1 MQEVKI
7 PSAFKPLLA
16 EKHRYYIFWGGR
28 GGGKSFGIADCLII
42 MALNRKIKCLCTRE
56 IQNSIRDSVYALL
69 VQRIGDLGFGD
80 LFTITH
86 SEITCNATGSKFI
99 FAGLFRNVQSIKSIP
114 GLTHCWIAE
123 ANTVSEESLTLLIP
137 TIREQD
143 SCIIADFNPEYEDD
157 AIYKRFILESPPP
170 DSYVKRVLWRDNPFI
185 SRTLLD
191 EKDNDFARRPN
202 EAKHIWDGELKHY
215 GANVWP
221 EFDTR
226 IHVKDFNLSDLKEY
240 RAFMALDPHTS
251 FYSAAIWAIRW
262 KINDEYRTWI
272 CHEWPTFSSVNSYY
286 SDIRKN
292 LHWQGTVKDLATEF
306 YATETG
312 LKVSARYIDTR
323 FAKGFGSTQTNLIN
337 STTGIVQ
344 DFAKKENGGMLF
356 LMPQE
361 IHIDNAKDTIRK
373 DMEYNKLLPIGPL
386 NEPQLYVSPSC
397 KNVIRAFK
405 LHRYEEDSEK
415 ETETYKDFSDCVKQL
430 YAGLSEYR
438 WATQSS
444 YKPNITPGS
453 SWMG

>member
-7 PSAFKPLLA
+7 PSAFKELA
-16 EKHRYYIFWGGR
+16 EERHTFFFYFGGR
-28 GGGKSFGIADCLII
+28 GGSKTWSIATVLLLK
-42 MALNRKIKCLCTRE
+42 AVEKKIKVMCCRE
-56 IQNSIRDSVYALL
+56 IWESIEKSVWSIL
-69 VQRIGDLGFGD
+69 VQRIHGMGLESE
-80 LFTITH
+80 FTVTNKA
-86 SEITCNATGSKFI
+86 ITCTRTGSQFL
-99 FAGLFRNVQSIKSIP
+99 FAGLYRNVESIKSIP
-114 GLTHCWIAE
+114 GLTHTWVNE
-123 ANTVSEESLTLLIP
+123 ASTVCQESLDLLMP
-137 TIREQD
+137 TSIREEKSQ
-143 SCIIADFNPEYEDD
+143 IIFEWNPRYEDD
-157 AIYKRFILESPPP
+157 PVQVLVSDPPP
-170 DSYVKRVLWRDNPFI
+170 NSFVKKISWRDNPFI
-185 SRTLLD
+185 SSTMMALIQD
-191 EKDNDFARRPN
+191 DYARRPM
-202 EAKHIWDGELKHY
+202 EARHKWDGELKHY
-215 GANVWP
+215 GVNVWP
-221 EFDTR
+221 EFDPK
-226 IHVKDFNLSDLKEY
+226 IHVKDFNLNDLKDH
-240 RAFMALDPHTS
+240 RVFMALDPHTS

-272 CHEWPTFSSVNSYY
+272 CHEWPTFSSVNAYY
-286 SDIRKN
+286 SDIRKT

-356 LMPQE
+356 LLPQE

-386 NEPQLYVSPSC
+386 NEPRLYVSPSC

-405 LHRYEEDSEK
+405 HHRYEEDSEK

-430 YAGLSEYR
+430 YAGTSEYR
-438 WATQSS
+438 WSTQST